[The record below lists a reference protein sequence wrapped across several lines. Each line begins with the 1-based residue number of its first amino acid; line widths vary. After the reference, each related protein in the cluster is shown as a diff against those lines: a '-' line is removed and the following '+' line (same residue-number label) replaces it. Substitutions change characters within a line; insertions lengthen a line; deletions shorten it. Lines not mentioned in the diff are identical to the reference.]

1 MADVLNQPLY
11 FIVVMLDEED
21 PPPQG
26 PPAATTNQSK
36 LALRMKLDGHTKDWI
51 LPERQ

>member
-1 MADVLNQPLY
+1 MADMLNQLLY
-11 FIVVMLDEED
+11 FFVVMLDEED

-36 LALRMKLDGHTKDWI
+36 LALRMKLDGHTTDWI